1 MNKQNNI
8 FHQAAPRKFT
18 KVQIADYRVYMGLFK
33 DAEQFVV
40 ERDADGVLRVK
51 KERVK
56 YVCNRE

>member
-1 MNKQNNI
+1 MKKDND

-33 DAEQFVV
+33 DAEKFVV

-51 KERVK
+51 KRKEER
-56 YVCNRE
+56 CLR